1 MTVVVTGLT
10 AERMLEMEA
19 QTIIDAHLTGDNLIL
34 VQRDLTEI
42 DIGSVRGIQGLVG
55 PSGSGYAICTS
66 GTRPGSPPEGLA
78 IYETDTKLV
87 RVWNGTRWRCQEVVL
102 CTSATR
108 PASLV
113 AADEGVKIYETDTN
127 REYIW
132 SGSAWTIVPLGT
144 IICTSGTRPASPYV
158 GQKIHETDTGYDLVY
173 QGATTGWTPEWAT
186 AWGQV
191 NQAVTTTDQNNFA
204 GPVNLSG
211 LTASWT
217 AIATRRYKTSLWLPR
232 VTQNTSQGLA
242 AVQIYDNA
250 GATTIRQ
257 SAKTL
262 VAGASSDFS
271 VNSSE
276 TGLTGAVTRRGRA
289 STTAGTMSCVN
300 STAGGAQIIV
310 EDTGPTG
317 PPP

>member
-66 GTRPGSPPEGLA
+66 GTRPGTPAEGLA

-87 RVWNGTRWRCQEVVL
+87 RVWNGTRWRCQEVVI

-108 PASLV
+108 PAGFV

-144 IICTSGTRPASPYV
+144 IICTAATRPATPYV
-158 GQKIHETDTGYDLVY
+158 GQKIHETDTGNDLVY
-173 QGATTGWTPEWAT
+173 QGATTGWTPEWNT
-186 AWGQV
+186 AWGSINESV
-191 NQAVTTTDQNNFA
+191 SVTDQNNFV

-211 LTASWT
+211 LTVSWT
-217 AIATRRYKTSLWLPR
+217 AIATRRYKTSLWIPKA
-232 VTQNTSQGLA
+232 VQNTSAGIIQIHIVDAVPTIKRGAHLNLA
-242 AVQIYDNA
+242 INGFDTVDIGIA
-250 GATTIRQ
+250 
-257 SAKTL
+257 
-262 VAGASSDFS
+262 
-271 VNSSE
+271 E
-276 TGLTGAVTRRGRA
+276 TGLNGAQTRRGRGQT
-289 STTAGTMSCVN
+289 SGTSMSLNN
-300 STAGGAQIIV
+300 SVSGGAQIIV
-310 EDTGPTG
+310 EDIGSSG